1 MLYKFC
7 IQISY
12 LIYEN
17 KKNKKFAKALRNL
30 KPALFRE
37 FKEKVLVDSYD
48 VAYKI
53 EMTQKKKE
61 IKKAIKK
68 SIRAKKGFEVGIADI
83 IVKMTIGDIL
93 D

>member
-30 KPALFRE
+30 KPALFR
-37 FKEKVLVDSYD
+37 
-48 VAYKI
+48 
-53 EMTQKKKE
+53 
-61 IKKAIKK
+61 
-68 SIRAKKGFEVGIADI
+68 GCN
-83 IVKMTIGDIL
+83 
-93 D
+93 